1 MMFIKTMNSILALVF
16 LSMLLSCQANDQK
29 NTSPNVLMISVD
41 DLNDWI
47 GILGAHPDV
56 KTPNIDRL
64 ANDGILFVNA
74 HCQAPICGPS
84 RASIMSGFRPSTTG
98 IYGQIKDENLRK
110 GSKLMESVR
119 FLPQYFKDH
128 GYKTIGI
135 GKIFTTMHR
144 KESSRFLEEGLLV
157 LVHARINQLSGVI
170 KELQQ
175 IGVLIPSEIP

>member
-1 MMFIKTMNSILALVF
+1 MFLKTINSILTLAF
-16 LSMLLSCQANDQK
+16 LNIQLSCQVSDQK
-29 NTSPNVLMISVD
+29 NTPPNVLMISID

-64 ANDGILFVNA
+64 ANEGILFVNA

-135 GKIFTTMHR
+135 GKIFHNHAP
-144 KESSRFLEEGLLV
+144 KGVFEVSEEGLLV

>member
-1 MMFIKTMNSILALVF
+1 MLLKTIYTILTLAF
-16 LSMLLSCQANDQK
+16 LNMQLSCQANDQK
-29 NTSPNVLMISVD
+29 SSPPNVLMISID

-47 GILGAHPDV
+47 GALGAHPDV

-64 ANDGILFVNA
+64 ANEGILFVNA

-84 RASIMSGFRPSTTG
+84 RASILSGYRPSTTG

-135 GKIFTTMHR
+135 GKIFHNHAPKGVFEVSGGRVTGFGP
-144 KESSRFLEEGLLV
+144 RFLLCKRSSAPNPPLP
-157 LVHARINQLSGVI
+157 
-170 KELQQ
+170 
-175 IGVLIPSEIP
+175 PSIRQRM